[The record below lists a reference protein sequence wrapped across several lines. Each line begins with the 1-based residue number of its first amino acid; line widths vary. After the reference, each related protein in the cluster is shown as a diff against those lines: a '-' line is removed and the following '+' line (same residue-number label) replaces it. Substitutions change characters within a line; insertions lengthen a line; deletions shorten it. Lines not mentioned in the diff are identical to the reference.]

1 MYIYIY
7 LRAGTPPQGRRYK
20 TCFCCSCGFLCGCCG
35 CGYWCCGLLFV
46 VSCLTLV
53 ASFTQ
58 LREWDPLKQRDD
70 NSKFQMISK
79 QVLCKFLS
87 WVSLYG
93 AECSPRMSP
102 TSSWLKVQE
111 DTSSISVRLNWWKTT
126 GPQVYSQ
133 IDHISPGHLKNIRS
147 HSFCWWPLIS
157 VFIHALHPSPLKSN
171 LCMNPKRY
179 WKGFIHHARTTWLWK
194 ALPLVLR
201 LHCLSNRQKY
211 FSGERGEK
219 LYSCTPELEDDL
231 ERTPPRLHL
240 FECVS
245 LGLGTLVWQTRFFPI
260 KAL

>member
-1 MYIYIY
+1 MRI
-7 LRAGTPPQGRRYK
+7 T
-20 TCFCCSCGFLCGCCG
+20 
-35 CGYWCCGLLFV
+35 
-46 VSCLTLV
+46 
-53 ASFTQ
+53 
-58 LREWDPLKQRDD
+58 
-70 NSKFQMISK
+70 
-79 QVLCKFLS
+79 VLPYC
-87 WVSLYG
+87 

-111 DTSSISVRLNWWKTT
+111 DTSSISVRLNWWETT
-126 GPQVYSQ
+126 GTQVYSQ
-133 IDHISPGHLKNIRS
+133 IGHISPGHLKNIRS

-157 VFIHALHPSPLKSN
+157 VFIHALHPSPLNLN

-219 LYSCTPELEDDL
+219 LYSGTPKLEDDL